1 MLKHQTP
8 SIKTVWK
15 HQTCSIDTTSK
26 HQTFSI
32 STRNIKLVQW
42 TWCRNLQLVH
52 WRRCGKPNRLPNS
65 LWFGL
70 YTWQND
76 LLSINNSVCYSF
88 VCSLSFCALIHVII
102 LIIILFSH
110 IHSDRFQRVAESDL
124 EKTSWFCSVKTYTR
138 NRSCQRCLFVLF
150 DQGTFVPIS
159 ANLRSITLSR
169 IVFSEV
175 VISWCNL
182 HLAGKGV
189 WLAIKENIDLSR
201 FTSFPI
207 RSCGRHVL
215 LLLWA

>member
-1 MLKHQTP
+1 MFSEHDVETSNLFTEDDVENPTDYQTGYGLVCIRDRMT
-8 SIKTVWK
+8 SYQLTAQSVTV
-15 HQTCSIDTTSK
+15 
-26 HQTFSI
+26 F
-32 STRNIKLVQW
+32 
-42 TWCRNLQLVH
+42 
-52 WRRCGKPNRLPNS
+52 
-65 LWFGL
+65 F
-70 YTWQND
+70 
-76 LLSINNSVCYSF
+76 F
-88 VCSLSFCALIHVII
+88 FCSLSFCALIHVII

-182 HLAGKGV
+182 QLGGKSV
-189 WLAIKENIDLSR
+189 WLAIKDNIDLSR

-207 RSCGRHVL
+207 LSCGRHVL